1 MRPTAEDVMQGLH
14 ALTLLVVSLVPVQT
28 AMRETDLLVQ
38 VVTFSM
44 MRYIYGVLCT
54 RATLGLV

>member
-1 MRPTAEDVMQGLH
+1 MQGLH